1 MNKGETMKFLDEVK
15 FDDQGLVPAIIQ
27 DYKNG
32 EMLML
37 AYMNRE
43 SLQKTLASGKTHFWS
58 RSRKKLWLKGESSG
72 HTQEVKGLFIDCD
85 MDALLIKVEQNV
97 AACHTGYRSCFYR
110 QLQGED
116 FKVVG
121 EKVFKEDD
129 IYKKS

>member
-1 MNKGETMKFLDEVK
+1 MKFLDEIK
-15 FDDQGLVPAIIQ
+15 FDDRGLVPVLIQ

-43 SLQKTLASGKTHFWS
+43 SLQKTLSSGKTHFWS

-72 HTQEVKGLFIDCD
+72 HTQEVKGLYIDCD
-85 MDALLIKVEQNV
+85 MDALLIEVEQKV

-110 QLQGED
+110 QLQGKD
-116 FKVVG
+116 FTVVG
-121 EKVFKEDD
+121 EKVFEEDD

>member
-1 MNKGETMKFLDEVK
+1 MGKGEAMKILDEVK

-43 SLQKTLASGKTHFWS
+43 SLQKTLSSGKTHFWS

-85 MDALLIKVEQNV
+85 MDALLIKVEQKV

-110 QLQGED
+110 QLQGEA
-116 FKVVG
+116 FNVVG
-121 EKVFKEDD
+121 EKVFEEDD

>member
-1 MNKGETMKFLDEVK
+1 MKILDEIK
-15 FDDQGLVPAIIQ
+15 FDDRGLVPVIIQ

-43 SLQKTLASGKTHFWS
+43 SLEKTLSSGKTHFWS

-85 MDALLIKVEQNV
+85 MDAVLIKVEQKV

-110 QLQGED
+110 QLQGEA

-121 EKVFKEDD
+121 EKVFEEDD

>member
-43 SLQKTLASGKTHFWS
+43 SLQKTLSSGKTHFWS

-110 QLQGED
+110 QLQGKD

-121 EKVFKEDD
+121 EKVFEEDD

>member
-1 MNKGETMKFLDEVK
+1 MNKGETMNFLDEVK
-15 FDDQGLVPAIIQ
+15 FDDRGLVPVIIQ

-43 SLQKTLASGKTHFWS
+43 SLQMTVSSGKTHFWS

-85 MDALLIKVEQNV
+85 MDAVLIKVEQKV

-110 QLQGED
+110 QLQEED

-121 EKVFKEDD
+121 EKVFKEED
-129 IYKKS
+129 IYKK

>member
-1 MNKGETMKFLDEVK
+1 MCKGEVMKFLDEVK
-15 FDDQGLVPAIIQ
+15 FDDRGLVPVIIQ

-43 SLQKTLASGKTHFWS
+43 SLQMTVSSGKTHFWS

-85 MDALLIKVEQNV
+85 MDAVLIKVEQKV
-97 AACHTGYRSCFYR
+97 ATCHTGYRSCFYR

-121 EKVFKEDD
+121 EKVFKEED
-129 IYKKS
+129 IYKK

>member
-43 SLQKTLASGKTHFWS
+43 SLQKTLSSGKTHFWS

-110 QLQGED
+110 QLQGEA

-121 EKVFKEDD
+121 EKVFEEED

>member
-1 MNKGETMKFLDEVK
+1 MKFLDEVK

-43 SLQKTLASGKTHFWS
+43 SLQKTLSSGKTHFWS

-110 QLQGED
+110 QLQGKD

-121 EKVFKEDD
+121 EKVFEEDD